1 MSRLVAYH
9 KNQLVLTI
17 KISMC
22 YYKPAFLIRVIC
34 KSFITF
40 LSSSVIYKKVSNLQ
54 IDVVIF
60 VYATNNTQKQAL
72 RGS

>member
-17 KISMC
+17 KILC
-22 YYKPAFLIRVIC
+22 CYKPAFLIRVIY

-60 VYATNNTQKQAL
+60 VYATNNIQKQAL